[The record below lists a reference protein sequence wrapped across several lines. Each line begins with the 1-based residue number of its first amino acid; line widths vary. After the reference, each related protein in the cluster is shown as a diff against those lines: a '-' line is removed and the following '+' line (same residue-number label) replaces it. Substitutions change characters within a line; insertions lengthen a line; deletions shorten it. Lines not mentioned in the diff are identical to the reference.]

1 MRKRLLEALAKAADV
16 RVPMLERP
24 LNDLV
29 DDLDNVRL
37 PVARKGQLLEAVA
50 LHLVRLMGLRFKG
63 RRVRGAETGGAE
75 VDLIADRLN
84 GKFARYQFQ
93 CKHRGT
99 VDAQHVDREVG
110 VANKLNSNVIV
121 MVTTGKVT
129 QGARQSADQH
139 MRRSSISIIFIDGV
153 ALRRV
158 RQREGEIVGILER
171 EFERVRTIKNLA
183 RLGEL

>member
-1 MRKRLLEALAKAADV
+1 
-16 RVPMLERP
+16 MLERS
-24 LNDLV
+24 LSDLM
-29 DDLDNVRL
+29 DALDNVRL
-37 PVARKGQLLEAVA
+37 PVAQKGQLLEAVA
-50 LHLVRLMGLRFKG
+50 LHLVRLMGLHFKG
-63 RRVRGAETGGAE
+63 WRVRGIETGGAE
-75 VDLIADRLN
+75 VDLIADHLD

-110 VANKLNSNVIV
+110 VANKLNSSVIV

-153 ALRRV
+153 ALQRI
-158 RQREGEIVGILER
+158 RQRESEIVGILER
-171 EFERVRTIKNLA
+171 EFEHVRTLKNLA